1 MDDQNQPPKP
11 PGYPEPPNQGP
22 RLRPNERDVRDLKVA
37 QNLVMVASIAGPVSL
52 FIGGVFLATAGLV
65 CAIIALKK
73 LNALSTRLTD
83 VAAPAK
89 RLKRSCIIGIA
100 VCSIALVLNAVSAY
114 LTRPCSRPSNPAITE
129 TSHPAP
135 TWAQPPKATQLGAS
149 TVGTS
154 P

>member
-11 PGYPEPPNQGP
+11 PGYSEPPNQGP

-73 LNALSTRLTD
+73 LNDLSTRLTD
-83 VAAPAK
+83 VAAAAK
-89 RLKRSCIIGIA
+89 RLKRSCIIGIV
-100 VCSIALVLNAVSAY
+100 VCNAVSAY
-114 LTRPCSRPSNPAITE
+114 LMYPAVLE
-129 TSHPAP
+129 ALESGDYGNLAP
-135 TWAQPPKATQLGAS
+135 GADLGTTPKGNSTWG
-149 TVGTS
+149 
-154 P
+154 

>member
-52 FIGGVFLATAGLV
+52 FVGGVFLATAGLV

-89 RLKRSCIIGIA
+89 RLKRSCIIGIV
-100 VCSIALVLNAVSAY
+100 VCSIALVLNAVSVLEALESGDY
-114 LTRPCSRPSNPAITE
+114 GNL
-129 TSHPAP
+129 AP
-135 TWAQPPKATQLGAS
+135 GTDLGTTPKGNSTWG
-149 TVGTS
+149 
-154 P
+154 

>member
-1 MDDQNQPPKP
+1 
-11 PGYPEPPNQGP
+11 
-22 RLRPNERDVRDLKVA
+22 
-37 QNLVMVASIAGPVSL
+37 MVASIAGPVSL

-114 LTRPCSRPSNPAITE
+114 LMYPAVLE
-129 TSHPAP
+129 ALESGDYGNLAP
-135 TWAQPPKATQLGAS
+135 GTDLGTTPKGNSTWG
-149 TVGTS
+149 
-154 P
+154 

>member
-1 MDDQNQPPKP
+1 MDDQHQPPKP
-11 PGYPEPPNQGP
+11 PGYPESPNQGP

-65 CAIIALKK
+65 CAIIAFKK

-83 VAAPAK
+83 VAVAAK
-89 RLKRSCIIGIA
+89 RLKRSCIIGIV

-114 LTRPCSRPSNPAITE
+114 LMYPAVLEALESGDYGNLAPSADLGT
-129 TSHPAP
+129 AP
-135 TWAQPPKATQLGAS
+135 KGNSTWG
-149 TVGTS
+149 
-154 P
+154 

>member
-1 MDDQNQPPKP
+1 M
-11 PGYPEPPNQGP
+11 
-22 RLRPNERDVRDLKVA
+22 
-37 QNLVMVASIAGPVSL
+37 

-114 LTRPCSRPSNPAITE
+114 LMYPAVLE
-129 TSHPAP
+129 ALESGDYGNLAP
-135 TWAQPPKATQLGAS
+135 GTDLGTTPKGNSTWG
-149 TVGTS
+149 
-154 P
+154 

>member
-52 FIGGVFLATAGLV
+52 FVGGVFLATAGLV
-65 CAIIALKK
+65 CAVIALKK

-89 RLKRSCIIGIA
+89 RLKRSCIIGIV

-114 LTRPCSRPSNPAITE
+114 PAVLE
-129 TSHPAP
+129 ALESGDYGNLAP
-135 TWAQPPKATQLGAS
+135 GTDLCTTPKGNSTWG
-149 TVGTS
+149 
-154 P
+154 

>member
-83 VAAPAK
+83 VTAPAK
-89 RLKRSCIIGIA
+89 RL
-100 VCSIALVLNAVSAY
+100 
-114 LTRPCSRPSNPAITE
+114 NPAITE

>member
-89 RLKRSCIIGIA
+89 RLNGLA
-100 VCSIALVLNAVSAY
+100 
-114 LTRPCSRPSNPAITE
+114 
-129 TSHPAP
+129 
-135 TWAQPPKATQLGAS
+135 
-149 TVGTS
+149 
-154 P
+154 